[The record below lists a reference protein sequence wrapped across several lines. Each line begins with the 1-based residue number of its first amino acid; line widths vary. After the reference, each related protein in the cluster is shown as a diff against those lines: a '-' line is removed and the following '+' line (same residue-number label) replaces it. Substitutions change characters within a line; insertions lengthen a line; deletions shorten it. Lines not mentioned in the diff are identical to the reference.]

1 MYLDRKFFNVD
12 LYVNTKKKKNNK
24 TLSGYGFKNFFEI
37 RHFVFGTYLKKRATT
52 MTNFRAK
59 KGPTILEDASFAN
72 LIRFEISSSPNAFNF
87 HSRKYF
93 PKRRYIINENKI
105 YYNIL
110 K

>member
-1 MYLDRKFFNVD
+1 MS
-12 LYVNTKKKKNNK
+12 TCMSIQKKNKNNK

>member
-12 LYVNTKKKKNNK
+12 LTKKKKIIIK
-24 TLSGYGFKNFFEI
+24 HCLDTDSRIFFEI